1 MKKKNIL
8 VLSAGRA
15 DYHLLKNLIIELKK
29 NIKFNTFFTITGTH
43 LSKKYGSTIKEINQD
58 KIRINKIIKTN
69 LSSSSDISIL
79 NSINKITKNFYYFVK
94 KNNINLLLL
103 LGDRFEVFCAAYVC
117 NILRIPIAHI
127 HGGEL
132 TRGSYDD
139 NWRHCITKLSSF
151 HFVSTKIY
159 QKRVIQMGEDPKYVF
174 NVGSLGVENALKF
187 KNKIK
192 KNKKI
197 LEKQILVCY
206 HSATNNIKKSRKDF
220 ISLLKA
226 LKNFKEFNIIF
237 TAPNYDL
244 DSDFIIKEINLF
256 IKKNK
261 NSRLEYSFGQENF
274 FYYIQNSNFVIGNS
288 SSGIIE
294 VPSLNTPFINI
305 GDRQKGRVQ
314 SKSTFNTNG
323 NSKSIIKIIRKVI
336 TTDTFDFNNPY
347 FKRNCSKNI
356 IRILKNI
363 DLNANAEKKFFDIK
377 Y

>member
-8 VLSAGRA
+8 ILSAGRA

-29 NIKFNTFFTITGTH
+29 NIKFNIFFTITGTH

-58 KIRINKIIKTN
+58 KIRINQMIKTN
-69 LSSSSDISIL
+69 LRSSTNISIL
-79 NSINKITKNFYYFVK
+79 NSINKITKNLYYFIK
-94 KNNINLLLL
+94 KNNINLLLV
-103 LGDRFEVFCAAYVC
+103 LGDRFEIFCAAYVC

-132 TRGSYDD
+132 TAGSYDD
-139 NWRHCITKLSSF
+139 NWRHCITKLSNF

-187 KNKIK
+187 KNKII

-197 LEKQILVCY
+197 LKKQILVCY
-206 HSATNNIKKSRKDF
+206 HSATNNIKKSRRDF
-220 ISLLKA
+220 VSLLKA
-226 LKNFKEFNIIF
+226 LKSFKEFTIIF

-261 NSRLEYSFGQENF
+261 NSKLVKSFGQEKF
-274 FYYIQNSNFVIGNS
+274 FNYIQNSNFIIGNS

-294 VPSLNTPFINI
+294 VPSLNIPFINI

-323 NSKSIIKIIRKVI
+323 SSKSIIKTIRKVI
-336 TTDTFDFNNPY
+336 ACDTFNFHNPY
-347 FKRNCSKNI
+347 FKKNCSKNI
-356 IRILKNI
+356 ITILKNI
-363 DLNANAEKKFFDIK
+363 DLNINREKKFFDVK